1 MLVAEWCFET
11 YVSSLDNYNSAWHA
25 VPDFEYR
32 WPLMIHISLVKT
44 HEYRL
49 PSLFSYSCDL
59 RSRLS
64 TSSIDGDIDT
74 SGTCEALGSPF
85 FCSAVELRTD
95 KQKTECFAL
104 QIVLLTDLLNLWYW
118 YEITQYRPRFWLKPK
133 SDVLLTLIGSHE
145 YLDGLNG
152 SKI

>member
-1 MLVAEWCFET
+1 M
-11 YVSSLDNYNSAWHA
+11 
-25 VPDFEYR
+25 PDFEYR

-74 SGTCEALGSPF
+74 SGTCEALGSLSLCAALDF
-85 FCSAVELRTD
+85 RRN
-95 KQKTECFAL
+95 KQKAECFVL
-104 QIVLLTDLLNLWYW
+104 QIVMFPDL
-118 YEITQYRPRFWLKPK
+118 PK
-133 SDVLLTLIGSHE
+133 L
-145 YLDGLNG
+145 
-152 SKI
+152 